1 MQEHPDVT
9 SHAPFLLLDE
19 RKKILLFPSLI
30 SSHSNI
36 TSWREVAH
44 AISECEFP
52 TKKWVHVGCEVTQ
65 DLLHLY
71 FDGKIVGEKCLT
83 SSPSLSNDMGS
94 DNSRISL
101 TCISGKDSQLD
112 GYVHSSELFPILSTI
127 ENHYVKDPPV
137 QLSIDSSSAYEIEE
151 DSDGVWSI
159 VGGKAVKACYIT
171 SNPHDSKSLIDIRMS
186 LTTVEY
192 SRSAMVYFD
201 ILPAIK
207 AYFRISCNTNS
218 SRFSSFVPQKVK
230 SVGFAS
236 FLQIFSVDLLIV
248 QTAKSFRNDSSKAS
262 CRRNFDIDVTLMDNF
277 SRPMTEEAEVVAS
290 LVYSDDNT
298 PVEKPVDADAALL
311 TSYDGIEYA
320 SSDRPS
326 KVISGRASFKLKI
339 SQLSSKC
346 DNRLFRIRFD
356 IPKLG
361 KYPFL
366 EVFSR
371 PIRCISRNRSTRAT
385 SLMLRK
391 SSLGIHLLNRS
402 QSPVL
407 DDGSSDHLCIVREAK
422 QSPSSKRVKLGQ
434 EKLCAN
440 FKDDF
445 VLKQANGGSR
455 SHSWTSEDNHAHQN
469 SLVARPVSHGGAEN
483 FSSDSENSETTN
495 SPIDD
500 LPSNRDP
507 ISDMVVFKYCLADL
521 NERRLLLKEM
531 AMTAK
536 EEELATF
543 AERVS
548 LFSGCSHHRHQI
560 SISKRLIEEG
570 INCWNLISNDN
581 HHVLWEN
588 LVSGLQEHFLKMTFG
603 RIRSL
608 THQDFN
614 LLRRVSGC
622 QDLVSQDN
630 FEKLWCWLYPVAFT
644 LSQQCIS
651 SLWGSTSPMWIE
663 GFITKE
669 EAESS
674 LKSLGALQEPG
685 TYILR
690 FPTSRSWPHP
700 DAGNLVVTYVGSDYT
715 IHHRLMSLE
724 FIYSSGVK
732 GTTIRPIQDMLLE
745 QPELRRL
752 GRQDF
757 LLF

>member
-1 MQEHPDVT
+1 MGVQDYSFLRDLQVEFKDYEVTNKFSLCFWLYLNEPSTLPSTILYQEHPDVT

-159 VGGKAVKACYIT
+159 VGG
-171 SNPHDSKSLIDIRMS
+171 
-186 LTTVEY
+186 
-192 SRSAMVYFD
+192 
-201 ILPAIK
+201 
-207 AYFRISCNTNS
+207 
-218 SRFSSFVPQKVK
+218 
-230 SVGFAS
+230 
-236 FLQIFSVDLLIV
+236 
-248 QTAKSFRNDSSKAS
+248 KAS

-548 LFSGCSHHRHQI
+548 FFSGCSHHRHQI

-752 GRQDF
+752 GRIVRSQ
-757 LLF
+757 

>member
-1 MQEHPDVT
+1 MGVQDYSFLRDLQVEFKDCEVTNRFSLCFWFYLNDASSLPSTILHQEHPDVT

-19 RKKILLFPSLI
+19 TKKILLFPLLS
-30 SSHSNI
+30 SSHSNV
-36 TSWREVAH
+36 TSWRELAY

-52 TKKWVHVGCEVTQ
+52 IKKWVHVGCEVTQ

-71 FDGKIVGEKCLT
+71 FDGKIVGEKSLT
-83 SSPSLSNDMGS
+83 SSLNNDTGS

-101 TCISGKDSQLD
+101 TCINGKDSQLD
-112 GYVHSSELFPILSTI
+112 GYVHSAELFPVVSTI
-127 ENHYVKDPPV
+127 KNHYVKDPPV
-137 QLSIDSSSAYEIEE
+137 QLSIDSSSAHEIEE
-151 DSDGVWSI
+151 DTDGVWSI
-159 VGGKAVKACYIT
+159 VGGKA
-171 SNPHDSKSLIDIRMS
+171 
-186 LTTVEY
+186 
-192 SRSAMVYFD
+192 
-201 ILPAIK
+201 
-207 AYFRISCNTNS
+207 
-218 SRFSSFVPQKVK
+218 
-230 SVGFAS
+230 
-236 FLQIFSVDLLIV
+236 
-248 QTAKSFRNDSSKAS
+248 S
-262 CRRNFDIDVTLMDNF
+262 CRRNFSLDVTLMDNF
-277 SRPMTEEAEVVAS
+277 SRPMAEEAEVVAS
-290 LVYSDDNT
+290 LVYSDNEA
-298 PVEKPVDADAALL
+298 PVEKPVDAEAPLL

-346 DNRLFRIRFD
+346 DNRLFRIRFE
-356 IPKLG
+356 IPQMG

-371 PIRCISRNRSTRAT
+371 PIRCISRNRSTRAS

-391 SSLGIHLLNRS
+391 SSLGIHLLNGS

-407 DDGSSDHLCIVREAK
+407 EDGSSDLPCIVREAK

-455 SHSWTSEDNHAHQN
+455 SHSWTSEDNGAYQN
-469 SLVARPVSHGGAEN
+469 SLEARPVSHGGPGN
-483 FSSDSENSETTN
+483 FSSDSENSETTD
-495 SPIDD
+495 SVIDD
-500 LPSNRDP
+500 LPSNRGP
-507 ISDMVVFKYCLADL
+507 ISDLVVFKYCLGDL
-521 NERRLLLKEM
+521 SERRLLLKEM

-560 SISKRLIEEG
+560 SISKRLITEG
-570 INCWNLISNDN
+570 IRCWNLISNEN
-581 HHVLWEN
+581 QHVLWEN

-603 RIRSL
+603 CTRSL
-608 THQDFN
+608 TYQDFN
-614 LLRRVSGC
+614 LLRRVSSS

-644 LSQQCIS
+644 LSQQCIT

-674 LKSLGALQEPG
+674 LRSLGGALQEPG
-685 TYILR
+685 TFILR

-700 DAGNLVVTYVGSDYT
+700 DAGNLVVTYVGSNYT
-715 IHHRLMSLE
+715 IHHRLLSLD
-724 FIYSSGVK
+724 FIYSSGAK
-732 GTTIRPIQDMLLE
+732 GTTIKTIQDMLLE

-752 GRQDF
+752 GRIVRSQ
-757 LLF
+757 

>member
-1 MQEHPDVT
+1 MGVQDYSFLRDFQVEFKDQVTNRFSLCFWFYLNDASTLPSTILHQEHPDVT

-19 RKKILLFPSLI
+19 KKKVLLFPSLF

-44 AISECEFP
+44 VTSECEFP

-71 FDGKIVGEKCLT
+71 FDGKIVGEKSLT
-83 SSPSLSNDMGS
+83 SSLDNDIGS

-112 GYVHSSELFPILSTI
+112 GYVHGAELFSVVSTI

-151 DSDGVWSI
+151 DTDGVWSI
-159 VGGKAVKACYIT
+159 VGGKA
-171 SNPHDSKSLIDIRMS
+171 
-186 LTTVEY
+186 
-192 SRSAMVYFD
+192 
-201 ILPAIK
+201 
-207 AYFRISCNTNS
+207 
-218 SRFSSFVPQKVK
+218 
-230 SVGFAS
+230 
-236 FLQIFSVDLLIV
+236 
-248 QTAKSFRNDSSKAS
+248 S
-262 CRRNFDIDVTLMDNF
+262 CRRNFSLDVTLIDNF
-277 SRPMTEEAEVVAS
+277 SCPMTEDAEVVAS
-290 LVYSDDNT
+290 LVYSDNEA
-298 PVEKPVDADAALL
+298 PVEKPVDADAPLL

-320 SSDRPS
+320 SSERPS

-346 DNRLFRIRFD
+346 DNRLFRVKFE
-356 IPKLG
+356 IPKMG

-391 SSLGIHLLNRS
+391 SSLGIHLLNGS

-407 DDGSSDHLCIVREAK
+407 EDGSSDLPCIVHEAK
-422 QSPSSKRVKLGQ
+422 QSPLSKRVKLGQ

-440 FKDDF
+440 SKDDF

-455 SHSWTSEDNHAHQN
+455 THSWTSEDNYAYHN
-469 SLVARPVSHGGAEN
+469 PLVARPVSHDGTEN
-483 FSSDSENSETTN
+483 FSSGSENSETT
-495 SPIDD
+495 ILAVDD
-500 LPSNRDP
+500 LPSNTGP
-507 ISDMVVFKYCLADL
+507 ISDLIVFKYCLADL

-570 INCWNLISNDN
+570 IKCWSLISNDN
-581 HHVLWEN
+581 HHLLWEN
-588 LVSGLQEHFLKMTFG
+588 LVSGLQEYFQKITFS
-603 RIRSL
+603 RTRSL
-608 THQDFN
+608 TLQDFN

-630 FEKLWCWLYPVAFT
+630 FEKLWCWLYPVAFA
-644 LSQQCIS
+644 LSQQCITS
-651 SLWGSTSPMWIE
+651 MWGSTSPMWIE

-674 LKSLGALQEPG
+674 LRSLGALQEPG
-685 TYILR
+685 AFILR

-715 IHHRLMSLE
+715 IHHRLLSLG
-724 FIYSSGVK
+724 FIYSSGAK
-732 GTTIRPIQDMLLE
+732 GTTTKPIQDMLLE
-745 QPELRRL
+745 QPELRLL
-752 GRQDF
+752 GRVVRSQ
-757 LLF
+757 

>member
-1 MQEHPDVT
+1 MGVQDYSFLRDLRVEFKDYEVTNRFSLCFWFYLNDASTLPSTILHQEYPDVT

-19 RKKILLFPSLI
+19 NKKILLFPSLI
-30 SSHSNI
+30 SSHSNV

-44 AISECEFP
+44 ATSECEFP

-71 FDGKIVGEKCLT
+71 FDGKIVGEKPLT
-83 SSPSLSNDMGS
+83 SSPNNDMG

-112 GYVHSSELFPILSTI
+112 GYVHSSELFSVVSTI
-127 ENHYVKDPPV
+127 KNHYVKDPPV
-137 QLSIDSSSAYEIEE
+137 QLCIDSSSAYEIEE

-159 VGGKAVKACYIT
+159 VGGKA
-171 SNPHDSKSLIDIRMS
+171 
-186 LTTVEY
+186 
-192 SRSAMVYFD
+192 
-201 ILPAIK
+201 
-207 AYFRISCNTNS
+207 
-218 SRFSSFVPQKVK
+218 
-230 SVGFAS
+230 
-236 FLQIFSVDLLIV
+236 
-248 QTAKSFRNDSSKAS
+248 S
-262 CRRNFDIDVTLMDNF
+262 CRRNFSLDVTLMDNF

-290 LVYSDDNT
+290 LVYSDNEA
-298 PVEKPVDADAALL
+298 PVEKPVDADAPLL

-346 DNRLFRIRFD
+346 DNRLFRIRFE
-356 IPKLG
+356 IPKMG

-366 EVFSR
+366 EVLSR

-391 SSLGIHLLNRS
+391 SSLGIHLLNGS

-407 DDGSSDHLCIVREAK
+407 EDGSSDVPCIVREAK

-434 EKLCAN
+434 EQEKLCEN

-445 VLKQANGGSR
+445 VLKQVNGGSR
-455 SHSWTSEDNHAHQN
+455 SHSWTSEDNYAYQN

-495 SPIDD
+495 SAIDD

-507 ISDMVVFKYCLADL
+507 ISDLVVFKYCLADL

-570 INCWNLISNDN
+570 FKCWNLISNDN

-588 LVSGLQEHFLKMTFG
+588 LVSGLQEHFLKRTFG
-603 RIRSL
+603 RTRSL

-622 QDLVSQDN
+622 QDVVSQDN
-630 FEKLWCWLYPVAFT
+630 FEKLWCWLYPVGFT
-644 LSQQCIS
+644 LSQQCIA

-674 LKSLGALQEPG
+674 LRSLGALQEPG
-685 TYILR
+685 TFILR

-700 DAGNLVVTYVGSDYT
+700 DTGNLVVTYIGSDYT
-715 IHHRLMSLE
+715 IHHRLLSLE
-724 FIYSSGVK
+724 FIYSSAAK
-732 GTTIRPIQDMLLE
+732 GMMIKPIQDMLLE

-752 GRQDF
+752 GRIVRSQ
-757 LLF
+757 